1 MTLNLNELSG
11 NLTEILQNTKLL
23 TNDFSSMASV
33 ATEIVTPFS
42 QVKTALGEVA

>member
-23 TNDFSSMASV
+23 TGQMS
-33 ATEIVTPFS
+33 I
-42 QVKTALGEVA
+42 K